1 MRKFALSDESV
12 VVVIGSGAG
21 GGTLANELAQRGI
34 NVVCLE
40 AGKRLAA
47 HEVVND
53 EATMFERF
61 TWFDRRIGSGIAPK
75 DFPVW
80 TCKTVGGTTMHW
92 TASCP
97 RMQEHEFRAH
107 STYGDIADANL
118 VDWPI
123 GLQKLAPYYERA
135 EDKMGITG
143 THGIERLPGNNNY
156 KVLAAGAR
164 AVGYHDMDTN
174 NVAINSKPRDG
185 RASCLQL
192 GFCTSGCVVQAKW
205 STLYTEISKAE
216 TTEHFEL
223 RAESMV
229 VRINHDATGRAASV
243 EYIDKAGQR
252 HVQRAR
258 IVCVAGNAVETTRLL
273 LNSSSEHFPAGLANS
288 SDQVGRNYMRH
299 FALPVIGIMPGPVN
313 IHRGTHQAGIVKDER
328 HHDPKRGFKGG
339 FLFLTVPFTP
349 EIISKIILKD
359 LWGERLV
366 QVMEQYDHM
375 AAMLVHGED
384 MPQQSNRISLHATE
398 KDANGLPVPVVHYED
413 HPNTKTMKKYAA
425 QKGRAVYEALGA
437 KEIFTAQD
445 VFPATHNMG
454 VARMGTNPQNSVCNS
469 WGQTH
474 DIKNLFISDGSLFPT
489 VGCEN
494 PTLTIVAL
502 VIRQADYIEQALKK
516 GVL

>member
-1 MRKFALSDESV
+1 MRKFDLNDNSV
-12 VVVIGSGAG
+12 VVIIGSGAG
-21 GGTLANELAQRGI
+21 GGTLSNELAQRGI

-40 AGKRLAA
+40 AGKRLAPN
-47 HEVVND
+47 EVINN

-61 TWFDRRIGSGIAPK
+61 TWFDRRIGTGNTVK

-97 RMQEHEFRAH
+97 RMQAHEFRAH
-107 STYGDIADANL
+107 STYGDIPETNL

-123 GLQKLAPYYERA
+123 SLKELAPYYERA

-156 KVLAAGAR
+156 KVLEAGAR
-164 AVGYHDMDTN
+164 ALGYRDIDTN
-174 NVAINSKPRDG
+174 NVAINSQPRDG

-205 STLYTEISKAE
+205 STLYTEIKKAE
-216 TTEHFEL
+216 ATEHFEL
-223 RAESMV
+223 RPESMV
-229 VRINHDATGRAASV
+229 VRIQHDSQGSVDAV
-243 EYIDKAGQR
+243 EYIDQTGQR
-252 HVQRAR
+252 RTQRAR

-273 LNSSSEHFPAGLANS
+273 LNSRSEHFPNGLANS
-288 SDQVGRNYMRH
+288 SDQIGRNYMRH

-313 IHRGTHQAGIVKDER
+313 MHRGTHQAGIVKDER

-349 EIISKIILKD
+349 EIVSKIILKEI
-359 LWGERLV
+359 WGERLV
-366 QVMEQYDHM
+366 EVMQSYDHM

-384 MPQQSNRISLHATE
+384 LPQQSNRISLHATE
-398 KDANGLPVPVVHYED
+398 KDAHGLPTPVIHYED
-413 HPNTKTMKKYAA
+413 HANTRAMKKYAA
-425 QKGRAVYEALGA
+425 QRGRAVYEALGA
-437 KEIFTAQD
+437 REIFTAED

-454 VARMGTNPQNSVCNS
+454 VARMGNHPNSSVCNS

-474 DIKNLFISDGSLFPT
+474 DIQNLFVSDGSLFPT

-502 VIRQADYIEQALKK
+502 VIRQADYIEQQLKK